1 MKPEQTTSRQITAH
15 IFARCFALAPGMA
28 LLASFAAQILLA
40 VLLCQYASTDG
51 EVLGNM
57 AVLVTG
63 SGPYTNILVG
73 EIEGTTDVSSHYLQ
87 VLPSARLYCFKHV
100 SSQAT

>member
-1 MKPEQTTSRQITAH
+1 MKQEQTTSRQIAAH
-15 IFARCFALAPGMA
+15 IFARCFALAPGIP

-57 AVLVTG
+57 SVLETS
-63 SGPYTNILVG
+63 SGPYTN
-73 EIEGTTDVSSHYLQ
+73 T
-87 VLPSARLYCFKHV
+87 
-100 SSQAT
+100 